1 MLSRQ
6 SAIESIFCR
15 HGDEAIYV
23 TNTGYISRAVFKEY
37 PLKKNIFYMQGS
49 MGLAP
54 CIGLGMAKATKKNV
68 VVLSGDGALLMHLGI
83 THTIRD
89 EALPNLHVYILDN
102 GCHESVGGY
111 KCSELGVSYEGINA
125 IYPISNDGKTGRVEW
140 SCIENTKNVKEFI
153 NA

>member
-49 MGLAP
+49 ASDRTLMTEMFSVKL
-54 CIGLGMAKATKKNV
+54 KNRTTKDV
-68 VVLSGDGALLMHLGI
+68 
-83 THTIRD
+83 
-89 EALPNLHVYILDN
+89 
-102 GCHESVGGY
+102 
-111 KCSELGVSYEGINA
+111 
-125 IYPISNDGKTGRVEW
+125 
-140 SCIENTKNVKEFI
+140 
-153 NA
+153 